1 MFLLLLV
8 LLHEY
13 MSVQDDDMYGCG
25 GFCADSDDS
34 GCILGYGECAA
45 DSGLYEQEVG
55 EGQRVSHQP
64 LYY

>member
-1 MFLLLLV
+1 
-8 LLHEY
+8 